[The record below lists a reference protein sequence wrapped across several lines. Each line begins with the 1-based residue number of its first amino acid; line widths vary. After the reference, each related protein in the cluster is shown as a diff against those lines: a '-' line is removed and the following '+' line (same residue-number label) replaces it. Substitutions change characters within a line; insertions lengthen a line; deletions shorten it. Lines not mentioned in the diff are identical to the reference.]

1 VPSPSFSKGGTLI
14 CFFLDIRAIILKNI
28 IVLFT
33 VNRVIDEKELAE
45 VYKLRYKVYC
55 EEWGFEKPEDY
66 PDGLE
71 KDIYDNHSLHF
82 AAKDNTGKVIGT
94 VRLILDSI
102 EGFPIEK
109 HSQLNI
115 KTDELPR
122 ESLAEISRLAISKEH
137 RRRAEDAY
145 IYGHSVDKKSI
156 DRHKDGSGA
165 SPSGSLQFMDKRKK
179 HEIIFRLYSTL
190 YKECKHYGITHCY
203 AIMGRGLYVLI
214 RRYGIRFFRPIG
226 DPVNYHGV
234 RTPYLGEI
242 RKLELEDFA
251 KNQELREEFSR
262 YL

>member
-1 VPSPSFSKGGTLI
+1 MS
-14 CFFLDIRAIILKNI
+14 
-28 IVLFT
+28 FT
-33 VNRVIDEKELAE
+33 VNRVTDQKELTE

-71 KDIYDNHSLHF
+71 KDKYDNHSLHF

-94 VRLILDSI
+94 VRLILNSI

-122 ESLAEISRLAISKEH
+122 ESLAEISRLAISKEF

-145 IYGHSVDKKSI
+145 IYGYGVDRRII
-156 DRHKDGSGA
+156 DRHEDGPGG
-165 SPSGSLQFMDKRKK
+165 PNSGSLQFMDKRKK

-190 YKECKHYGITHCY
+190 YKECKQYGVTHCY

-214 RRYGIRFFRPIG
+214 RRYGIRCFRPIG
-226 DPVNYHGV
+226 NPVNYHGM

-242 RKLELEDFA
+242 REFELEDLA
-251 KNQELREEFSR
+251 KNNELCEDFSE